1 MTYDEL
7 DNKIIAVKKKGLST
21 ILEISQI
28 AELRSDFY
36 KERMQ
41 SDLDFISDRFH
52 ANVEVLSRIHKVK
65 PTVNNFKEFMGL
77 TVDSA
82 YTNFLFKNGTMTYL
96 PFALYVS
103 YFYGVPVEML
113 LFSDLELHEQTIKQ
127 KYPFVF
133 QQNQR

>member
-7 DNKIIAVKKKGLST
+7 DEKIRAIKKKGLST

-28 AELRSDFY
+28 AEIRSEFY
-36 KERMQ
+36 KNRMQ
-41 SDLDFISDRFH
+41 NDLDFISNRLH

-77 TVDSA
+77 TIDSA

-96 PFALYVS
+96 PYALYIS
-103 YFYGVPVEML
+103 YFYGIPVEML

-133 QQNQR
+133 KQNQR

>member
-1 MTYDEL
+1 MTYEEL
-7 DNKIIAVKKKGLST
+7 DSKIIEIKKKGLST

-28 AELRSDFY
+28 ASLRSDFY
-36 KERMQ
+36 RERMQ
-41 SDLDFISDRFH
+41 QDLDFISDRFH
-52 ANVEVLSRIHKVK
+52 SNVEVLSRIHKVK

-77 TVDSA
+77 TIDSA
-82 YTNFLFKNGTMTYL
+82 FTNFIFKNGTMTYL

-103 YFYGVPVEML
+103 YFYGIPLEML

-133 QQNQR
+133 KQNQR

>member
-7 DNKIIAVKKKGLST
+7 DEKIRAIKKKGLST

-28 AELRSDFY
+28 AEIRSEFY
-36 KERMQ
+36 KNRMQ
-41 SDLDFISDRFH
+41 NDLDFISNRLH

-77 TVDSA
+77 TIDSA

-96 PFALYVS
+96 PYALYIS
-103 YFYGVPVEML
+103 YFYGIPLEML

-133 QQNQR
+133 KQNQR

>member
-1 MTYDEL
+1 MTYDQL
-7 DNKIIAVKKKGLST
+7 DSKIIDIKKKGLSS

-28 AELRSDFY
+28 ASIRSDFY
-36 KERMQ
+36 REQMQ
-41 SDLDFISDRFH
+41 QDLDFISTRFH
-52 ANVEVLSRIHKVK
+52 SNVEVLSRIHKVK

-77 TVDSA
+77 TIDSA
-82 YTNFLFKNGTMTYL
+82 FTNFIFKNGTMTYL

-103 YFYGVPVEML
+103 YFYGIPVEML